1 MVAGIPE
8 TYIFNTEAAK
18 LYHVH
23 SEVDF
28 IAESEAETDGHLGD
42 VIDRYTRT
50 DHYGTLEIDQDGK
63 VFGGEWVG
71 DSKRNHPDFLASN
84 GPRSCDHRGRNNELG
99 FIKAYSTNRLQTEPE
114 TGMVTF
120 REAARHRGEWKHF
133 GPYHATQGDFSVR
146 MTGTGDA
153 DVYVRREMA
162 PTASEYDC
170 RPYVNGSEESC
181 TLQGAGAYYVSVFGY
196 ANSEFEFRATFDT
209 TPVETVTDTEETDTE
224 ETVTEETVRK
234 RPSQLRP
241 SRRDRHGRDRHGR
254 ASSQPTFERNR
265 PCSRRRH

>member
-1 MVAGIPE
+1 MSI
-8 TYIFNTEAAK
+8 
-18 LYHVH
+18 LY
-23 SEVDF
+23 
-28 IAESEAETDGHLGD
+28 
-42 VIDRYTRT
+42 
-50 DHYGTLEIDQDGK
+50 DQDGK
-63 VFGGEWVG
+63 VFGGEWQAT
-71 DSKRNHPDFLASN
+71 ASETTLTSIAST
-84 GPRSCDHRGRNNELG
+84 GRGHATIAG
-99 FIKAYSTNRLQTEPE
+99 GTMSWSFIKSLLDESLADENPE

-120 REAARHRGEWKHF
+120 REAAHVNRGEWKHF

-209 TPVETVTDTEETDTE
+209 TSVETVTDTEETDTKRP
-224 ETVTEETVRK
+224 TRKRPSRKRPSRK
-234 RPSQLRP
+234 RPSQKRPSQKRP
-241 SRRDRHGRDRHGR
+241 SRKRPSRK
-254 ASSQPTFERNR
+254 SQQ
-265 PCSRRRH
+265 SAYI